1 MHHDA
6 SLNIRQLQVFEAVA
20 RPRATAGP
28 SRSWVFR
35 SPPSAMRCR
44 SWRDSSASPSAS
56 AGAAAFSDRE
66 RPAVLQQAIRV
77 LSELNELERQSA
89 LLKGEHSGTLCIST
103 LDSIETETALSLPV
117 VLRSFSDKFPHV
129 HIKLIIR
136 TPAEQLNGVL
146 NNHIDTAIGS
156 YNSQVHNIISEPL
169 YREQHWLY
177 CSDLHPMF
185 FSRQLDKEQI
195 SQCPLVTR
203 SYWNT
208 SDLRRRG
215 FSKGSATVET
225 VDAQL
230 LLILSGKYIGYLPEH
245 YAWPWIKENRLRVLL
260 PNEFG
265 FQSPFSA
272 ICKRGRSNE
281 PYLKAFRDLL
291 KKTRWRGRSG
301 IIKRG
306 GRFLR
311 RGGGSGAQRAA
322 RRGVFPVQNERLP
335 VARPGC
341 GCRQLPPV
349 IHRVRRRWCGQVA
362 GRQGVAS
369 GTKDGVCVK

>member
-20 RPRATAGP
+20 RLESYSRAQQELGI
-28 SRSWVFR
+28 SV
-35 SPPSAMRCR
+35 SAISNAMSQLEGQLGFTLCQRGR
-44 SWRDSSASPSAS
+44 
-56 AGAAAFSDRE
+56 GGFSLTE
-66 RPAVLQQAIRV
+66 KGQQFLQQAIRV

-136 TPAEQLNGVL
+136 TPAEQQNGVL
-146 NNHIDTAIGS
+146 NNHIDLAIGS

-291 KKTRWRGRSG
+291 KK
-301 IIKRG
+301 
-306 GRFLR
+306 
-311 RGGGSGAQRAA
+311 
-322 RRGVFPVQNERLP
+322 NM
-335 VARPGC
+335 VARPK
-341 GCRQLPPV
+341 
-349 IHRVRRRWCGQVA
+349 WNY
-362 GRQGVAS
+362 
-369 GTKDGVCVK
+369 

>member
-1 MHHDA
+1 MLNDA
-6 SLNIRQLQVFEAVA
+6 TLNIRQLQVFEAVA
-20 RPRATAGP
+20 RLESYGRAQQELGI
-28 SRSWVFR
+28 SV
-35 SPPSAMRCR
+35 SAISNAM
-44 SWRDSSASPSAS
+44 SQLE
-56 AGAAAFSDRE
+56 GQLGFSLCQRGRGGFALTE
-66 RPAVLQQAIRV
+66 KGQHFLQQAIRV

-89 LLKGEHSGTLCIST
+89 LLKGEHSGTICIST

-117 VLRSFSDKFPHV
+117 VLRSFSDKFPNV

-146 NNHIDTAIGS
+146 NNHIDLAIGS
-156 YNSQVHNIISEPL
+156 YNSRVHNIISEPL

-185 FSRQLDKEQI
+185 L
-195 SQCPLVTR
+195 TR

-281 PYLKAFRDLL
+281 PYLKEFRNLL
-291 KKTRWRGRSG
+291 KKNT
-301 IIKRG
+301 
-306 GRFLR
+306 
-311 RGGGSGAQRAA
+311 
-322 RRGVFPVQNERLP
+322 
-335 VARPGC
+335 VARPK
-341 GCRQLPPV
+341 
-349 IHRVRRRWCGQVA
+349 W
-362 GRQGVAS
+362 S
-369 GTKDGVCVK
+369 E

>member
-1 MHHDA
+1 MSWSGSRRCSKGSTAALVHLDA
-6 SLNIRQLQVFEAVA
+6 RLH
-20 RPRATAGP
+20 
-28 SRSWVFR
+28 
-35 SPPSAMRCR
+35 
-44 SWRDSSASPSAS
+44 RD
-56 AGAAAFSDRE
+56 R
-66 RPAVLQQAIRV
+66 
-77 LSELNELERQSA
+77 
-89 LLKGEHSGTLCIST
+89 
-103 LDSIETETALSLPV
+103 TALSLPV
-117 VLRSFSDKFPHV
+117 VLRSFSDKFPMCISNDYSHPGGATE
-129 HIKLIIR
+129 R
-136 TPAEQLNGVL
+136 RAEQPYRL
-146 NNHIDTAIGS
+146 AIGS

-230 LLILSGKYIGYLPEH
+230 LLILSGKYWLSAGALRLAVDQRE
-245 YAWPWIKENRLRVLL
+245 RLRVLL

-281 PYLKAFRDLL
+281 PYLKAFRD
-291 KKTRWRGRSG
+291 
-301 IIKRG
+301 
-306 GRFLR
+306 
-311 RGGGSGAQRAA
+311 
-322 RRGVFPVQNERLP
+322 
-335 VARPGC
+335 C
-341 GCRQLPPV
+341 
-349 IHRVRRRWCGQVA
+349 
-362 GRQGVAS
+362 
-369 GTKDGVCVK
+369 

>member
-1 MHHDA
+1 
-6 SLNIRQLQVFEAVA
+6 
-20 RPRATAGP
+20 
-28 SRSWVFR
+28 
-35 SPPSAMRCR
+35 
-44 SWRDSSASPSAS
+44 
-56 AGAAAFSDRE
+56 
-66 RPAVLQQAIRV
+66 
-77 LSELNELERQSA
+77 NELERQSA

-146 NNHIDTAIGS
+146 NNHIDLAIGS

-291 KKTRWRGRSG
+291 KKNT
-301 IIKRG
+301 
-306 GRFLR
+306 
-311 RGGGSGAQRAA
+311 
-322 RRGVFPVQNERLP
+322 
-335 VARPGC
+335 VARPK
-341 GCRQLPPV
+341 
-349 IHRVRRRWCGQVA
+349 WNY
-362 GRQGVAS
+362 
-369 GTKDGVCVK
+369 